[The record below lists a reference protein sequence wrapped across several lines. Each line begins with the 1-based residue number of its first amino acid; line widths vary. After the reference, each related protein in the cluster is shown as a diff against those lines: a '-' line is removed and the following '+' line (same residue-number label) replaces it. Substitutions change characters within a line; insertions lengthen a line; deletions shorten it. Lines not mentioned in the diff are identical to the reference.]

1 MSLEENFPAY
11 GGRGPGD
18 LRLGITLAII
28 ATIFMAMRVYVRLF
42 VNKFGTTALMWSL
55 AAWLLTAITQIF
67 GILSVLH
74 GLGNHITLIIKVGEL
89 HNFLLFTW
97 VTVFFFNLAIPT
109 GKVAVAAFLI
119 EMNGQSN
126 PKIRKSLIA
135 VAVLN
140 IVLNIPQVLMVW
152 FQCTPV
158 TALWDPL
165 LQDQCDHRKSV
176 YYTYFVGAVAALSDI
191 YLAIVPIHML
201 IPLRIDR
208 KLKWGL
214 SFLMGC
220 GVFAGV
226 AAVVRT
232 WAAKF
237 ILSEDSSYG
246 VGILFCWG
254 EVEEWLVLIT
264 MSIPP
269 VWPLFRPF
277 TNRFIKST
285 LTGSKRKS
293 YMYNYKQPYSTTAVG
308 DQSPGF
314 PPPMSPGFP
323 PPIVTT
329 TISISSAKDGATTIV
344 PSETSSRI
352 SNEQIPHNIL
362 QDKSSST
369 TWVELS
375 NVKDSKDPRYSP

>member
-1 MSLEENFPAY
+1 MSLHDQYPAY
-11 GGRGPGD
+11 GGRGPTD
-18 LRLGITLAII
+18 LRLGISLAVI
-28 ATIFMAMRVYVRLF
+28 ATIFMVMRVYVRLR
-42 VNKFGTTALMWSL
+42 VNKFGTTALILSL
-55 AAWLLTAITQIF
+55 VAWLFTAITQVF

-74 GLGNHITLIIKVGEL
+74 GLGNHITVIAEVGQL

-119 EMNGQSN
+119 EVNGQGN

-158 TALWDPL
+158 NALWDPL
-165 LQDQCDHRKSV
+165 RQDQCNHTKSV
-176 YYTYFVGAVAALSDI
+176 YYTYFVGAIAALSDF
-191 YLAIVPIHML
+191 YLAIIPIQMLVPL
-201 IPLRIDR
+201 KIDR

-220 GVFAGV
+220 GIFAGV
-226 AAVVRT
+226 AAIVRT

-237 ILSEDSSYG
+237 ILDVDSSYG
-246 VGILFCWG
+246 VGTLFLWG

-277 TNRFIKST
+277 TTRFIKSNLSRT
-285 LTGSKRKS
+285 PGPS
-293 YMYNYKQPYSTTAVG
+293 YNYNYQYKNAGYSTTAIA
-308 DQSPGF
+308 SPMSPNF
-314 PPPMSPGFP
+314 PPPM
-323 PPIVTT
+323 VTT
-329 TISISSAKDGATTIV
+329 TISISSAKDGATTVV
-344 PSETSSRI
+344 PSETGSRI
-352 SNEQIPHNIL
+352 SDERTPHNIL
-362 QDKSSST
+362 DKNDAQGA
-369 TWVELS
+369 WVELGEIPDKYKR
-375 NVKDSKDPRYSP
+375 NRSPVP